1 MKLAVLGGSP
11 VRSTPFPSYNV
22 IGREEIQAVRAVLET
37 GVLSKYLGAW
47 HADFFGGPKVQ
58 EFEQTWSERLGANYT
73 VSVNSATSG
82 LYAACAAAGFGPG
95 DEVIVSP
102 YTMSASAIAPVV
114 NGAIPV
120 FADIDPETFCLSA
133 KTIEQR
139 ITPRTKGIIVVHI
152 FGGPAEM
159 APIIQLAKKHNL
171 VVIEDCAQAPM
182 GRYNG
187 QNLGLIGDM
196 GVFSLNYHKHIHT
209 GEGGLIVTNQDK
221 YAERLQ
227 LVRNHAEA
235 VTDRKAQQTGSE
247 VHSDLVGFNYRLGEV
262 ESAIGLSLLNKLPS
276 LLQQRIENVEFIENA
291 LKDIPW
297 LKFQKPES
305 NDTHCYYVHAITF
318 DQKAAGVPR
327 NNFVDAVKAE
337 LAPCQMRM
345 SDGVLIGAGY
355 VAPLYRQSFYQK
367 RIHPVFNS
375 ASQEAIASYELGNCP
390 TVEYAHESTVITH
403 ELMRPGMSQHDLSD
417 VVTAFRKVSEHINQL
432 TEGESKYSIPK
443 STKKAL

>member
-1 MKLAVLGGSP
+1 MQCSADRQSDQP
-11 VRSTPFPSYNV
+11 PFPHTTLSV
-22 IGREEIQAVRAVLET
+22 ERANSSCKSCIRNWRAIKISWCL
-37 GVLSKYLGAW
+37 AC
-47 HADFFGGPKVQ
+47 DFFGGPKVQ

-120 FADIDPETFCLSA
+120 FADIDPRNILSFCENYRATHHASY
-133 KTIEQR
+133 
-139 ITPRTKGIIVVHI
+139 KGHNCRHI

-187 QNLGLIGDM
+187 KNLGLIGDM

-235 VTDRKAQQTGSE
+235 V
-247 VHSDLVGFNYRLGEV
+247 Y
-262 ESAIGLSLLNKLPS
+262 
-276 LLQQRIENVEFIENA
+276 
-291 LKDIPW
+291 
-297 LKFQKPES
+297 
-305 NDTHCYYVHAITF
+305 
-318 DQKAAGVPR
+318 
-327 NNFVDAVKAE
+327 
-337 LAPCQMRM
+337 
-345 SDGVLIGAGY
+345 
-355 VAPLYRQSFYQK
+355 
-367 RIHPVFNS
+367 
-375 ASQEAIASYELGNCP
+375 
-390 TVEYAHESTVITH
+390 
-403 ELMRPGMSQHDLSD
+403 
-417 VVTAFRKVSEHINQL
+417 
-432 TEGESKYSIPK
+432 
-443 STKKAL
+443 